1 VRCEE
6 SEILK
11 ITYKMKINGKSQNK
25 SLLRFTT
32 AGSVDDG
39 KSTLIGRLLYDSKSI
54 FEDQMEHI
62 VQSGKRLGREELDLS
77 LLTDGLRAEREQGIT
92 IDVAYRY
99 FATPKR
105 KFIIADTPG
114 HIQYTRNMVTG
125 ASTADLAV
133 ILIDAR
139 KGVLEQTIRHSYI
152 ASLLDIRHIIFCINK
167 MDMVNWSESA
177 FTNIKDE
184 LAIIVDKLKIIDAH
198 YIPISAKYG
207 DNIVD
212 RSEKMNWHHG
222 KTFLNLI
229 ETIEI
234 RKNKNPDNKRF
245 PVQTI
250 IRPHTSEFHDYRG
263 YAGRVAGGVF
273 RPGDEVTVLP
283 SLRKTKIKSID
294 VLGKTLSE
302 TIAGDSVAISL
313 EDQIDISRGDMLV
326 STDDLPVISQDI
338 NLMICWFNE
347 RPMKIGGRYLI
358 RINSNEAG
366 CIVKSVNYRMNI
378 NTLENDF
385 ENRTINMNDIAYITI
400 KTSKP
405 VFFDSY
411 KKNNIT
417 GSMIFIDEGTNET
430 VAAGMII

>member
-1 VRCEE
+1 
-6 SEILK
+6 
-11 ITYKMKINGKSQNK
+11 MINGKSKNK

-99 FATPKR
+99 FATPAR

-125 ASTADLAV
+125 ASTVDLAV
-133 ILIDAR
+133 ILVDAR

-152 ASLLDIRHIIFCINK
+152 SSLLDIRHIIFCINK
-167 MDMVNWSESA
+167 MDMVNWSETVFSS
-177 FTNIKDE
+177 IKSDLTQ
-184 LAIIVDKLKIIDAH
+184 LAQKLEIADTH
-198 YIPISAKYG
+198 FIPISAKYG
-207 DNIVD
+207 DNVVD
-212 RSEKMNWHHG
+212 RSEKMNWYEG

-234 RKNKNPDNKRF
+234 EKNKNPENQRF

-250 IRPHTSEFHDYRG
+250 IRPHTAEYHDYRG

-273 RPGDEVTVLP
+273 RPGDEITVLP
-283 SLRKTKIKSID
+283 SLLKSKIKSID
-294 VLGKTLSE
+294 MFGKMLSE
-302 TIAGDSVAISL
+302 SVAGDSVAISL

-326 STDDLPVISQDI
+326 ASDDIPTISQDI

-347 RPMKIGGRYLI
+347 RPLKVGGKYLI
-358 RINSNEAG
+358 RLNSNEAG
-366 CIVKSVNYRMNI
+366 CIIKSVSYRMNI
-378 NTLENDF
+378 ETLEHDF
-385 ENRTINMNDIAYITI
+385 ENKAVNMNDIAHISI

-430 VAAGMII
+430 VAAGMIVQ

>member
-1 VRCEE
+1 
-6 SEILK
+6 
-11 ITYKMKINGKSQNK
+11 MKINDKRK
-25 SLLRFTT
+25 YRSLLRFTT

-62 VQSGKRLGREELDLS
+62 VQSGKRMGREELDLS

-99 FATPKR
+99 FATPAR

-139 KGVLEQTIRHSYI
+139 KGVLEQTVRHTYI

-167 MDMVNWSESA
+167 MDMMEYSEA
-177 FTNIKDE
+177 VFQGIKAE
-184 LAIIVDKLKIIDAH
+184 IDKLVKKLQIEDSY

-207 DNIVD
+207 DNVVD
-212 RSEKMNWHHG
+212 PSGNMKWYSG
-222 KTFLNLI
+222 KTFLRLI

-234 RKNKNPDNKRF
+234 LKDKNSASTRF

-250 IRPHTSEFHDYRG
+250 IRPHTSEYHDYRG
-263 YAGRVAGGVF
+263 YAGRMAGGVF

-283 SLRKTKIKSID
+283 SLRRSKIKSID
-294 VLGKTLSE
+294 TFGKTFSE

-326 STDDLPVISQDI
+326 SPDDIPVISQDI

-347 RPMKIGGRYLI
+347 RPLKVGGRYLI

-366 CIVKSVNYRMNI
+366 CVVKSVKYRLNM
-378 NTLENDF
+378 NTLEHDI
-385 ENRTINMNDIAYITI
+385 ENISVNMNDMAHISI

-405 VFFDSY
+405 VFFDTY
-411 KKNNIT
+411 RKNNIT

-430 VAAGMII
+430 MAAGMIVS

>member
-1 VRCEE
+1 
-6 SEILK
+6 
-11 ITYKMKINGKSQNK
+11 MGINGKNKNK

-39 KSTLIGRLLYDSKSI
+39 KSTLIGRLLYDTKSI

-62 VQSGKRLGREELDLS
+62 VQSGKHLGREELDLS

-99 FATPKR
+99 FATPVR

-139 KGVLEQTIRHSYI
+139 KGVREQTVRHSYI

-167 MDMVNWSESA
+167 MDMVDWSETVYNKTKS
-177 FTNIKDE
+177 E
-184 LAIIVDKLKIIDAH
+184 LAKLVVKLDIMDAH

-212 RSEKMNWHHG
+212 RSENTRWYTG
-222 KTFLNLI
+222 KTFLRLI

-234 RKNKNPDNKRF
+234 IKNKNSVNSRF
-245 PVQTI
+245 PVQTV
-250 IRPHTSEFHDYRG
+250 IRSQSPEYQDYRG
-263 YAGRVAGGVF
+263 YAGRMAGGVF
-273 RPGDEVTVLP
+273 KSGDEVTVLP
-283 SLRKTKIKSID
+283 SLRRSKIKSID
-294 VLGKTLSE
+294 VFGKTLLNAIS
-302 TIAGDSVAISL
+302 GDSVVISL
-313 EDQIDISRGDMLV
+313 ESQLDISRGDMLV
-326 STDDLPVISQDI
+326 SPNDIPAISTDI

-347 RPMKIGGRYLI
+347 KPLKVGGRYLV
-358 RINSNEAG
+358 RINTNETR
-366 CIVKSVNYRMNI
+366 CVIKTVNYRMNI
-378 NTLENDF
+378 DTLEQDF
-385 ENRTINMNDIAYITI
+385 ENTVINMNDIANINI
-400 KTSKP
+400 KTSKS
-405 VFFDSY
+405 VFFDTY
-411 KKNNIT
+411 RKNNIT

-430 VAAGMII
+430 VAAGMINHAGTTF

>member
-1 VRCEE
+1 VGNSRVQG
-6 SEILK
+6 LK
-11 ITYKMKINGKSQNK
+11 FKIKGSMKINGKSKNK

-99 FATPKR
+99 FATPAR

-125 ASTADLAV
+125 ASTVDLAV
-133 ILIDAR
+133 ILADAR
-139 KGVLEQTIRHSYI
+139 KGVLEQTLRHSYI

-167 MDMVNWSESA
+167 MDMVNWSESV
-177 FTNIKDE
+177 FNDIKTE
-184 LAIIVDKLKIIDAH
+184 LAALVNKLEIEDAQ

-207 DNIVD
+207 DNVVD
-212 RSEKMNWHHG
+212 RSQNMNWY
-222 KTFLNLI
+222 LI

-234 RKNKNPDNKRF
+234 TKNKNPKHQRF
-245 PVQTI
+245 PIQTI
-250 IRPHTSEFHDYRG
+250 IRPHTSEYHDYRG

-283 SLRKTKIKSID
+283 SLLKSKITSID
-294 VLGKTLSE
+294 MFGKTLSE
-302 TIAGDSVAISL
+302 SIGGDSVAISL
-313 EDQIDISRGDMLV
+313 EDHIDISRGDMLV
-326 STDDLPVISQDI
+326 GSSDLPVISQDI
-338 NLMICWFNE
+338 KLMICWFNE
-347 RPMKIGGRYLI
+347 QPMKVGGKYLI

-366 CIVKSVNYRMNI
+366 CIIKSVSYRMNI
-378 NTLENDF
+378 NTLEKDY
-385 ENRTINMNDIAYITI
+385 ENLGVNMNDLALISI

-405 VFFDSY
+405 MFFDSY
-411 KKNNIT
+411 KENNIT
-417 GSMIFIDEGTNET
+417 GSMVFIDEGTNET
-430 VAAGMII
+430 VAAGMIVA

>member
-1 VRCEE
+1 MV
-6 SEILK
+6 
-11 ITYKMKINGKSQNK
+11 INGKKQYK

-99 FATPKR
+99 FATPAR

-133 ILIDAR
+133 ILVDAR

-152 ASLLDIRHIIFCINK
+152 GSLLDIRYIIFCINK
-167 MDMVNWSESA
+167 MDMVNWSESI
-177 FTNIKDE
+177 FSGIKAE
-184 LAIIVDKLKIIDAH
+184 LAILIDKLNITDAH

-207 DNIVD
+207 DNVVD
-212 RSEKMNWHHG
+212 RSENMNWYEG
-222 KTFLNLI
+222 KTFLKLI

-234 RKNKNPDNKRF
+234 KKDKNSITPRF

-250 IRPHTSEFHDYRG
+250 IRPHTKEFHDYRG
-263 YAGRVAGGVF
+263 YAGRVAGGIF

-283 SLRKTKIKSID
+283 SLRKSRIKSID
-294 VLGKTLSE
+294 VLGKTISE
-302 TIAGDSVAISL
+302 SIAGDSVAISL

-326 STDDLPVISQDI
+326 SPDDLPVIGQDI
-338 NLMICWFNE
+338 NLMVCWFNE
-347 RPMKIGGRYLI
+347 RPLKVGGRYLI
-358 RINSNEAG
+358 RINGNEAG
-366 CIVKSVNYRMNI
+366 CVVKTVNYRLNI
-378 NTLENDF
+378 DTMDHDLKNLTV
-385 ENRTINMNDIAYITI
+385 NMNDIAHITI

-417 GSMIFIDEGTNET
+417 GSMVFIDEGTNET
-430 VAAGMII
+430 MAAGMITGS

>member
-1 VRCEE
+1 
-6 SEILK
+6 
-11 ITYKMKINGKSQNK
+11 MGINGESKSK

-54 FEDQMEHI
+54 FEDQMDHI
-62 VQSGKRLGREELDLS
+62 VQSSKRLGRQEVDLS

-99 FATPKR
+99 FATPER

-139 KGVLEQTIRHSYI
+139 KGVLEQTIRHTYI
-152 ASLLDIRHIIFCINK
+152 ASLLDIRHVIFCINK
-167 MDMVNWSESA
+167 MDMVNYGESV
-177 FTNIKDE
+177 FSDIKKDLE
-184 LAIIVDKLKIIDAH
+184 SLVRKLQIEDSY

-207 DNIVD
+207 DNVVE
-212 RSEKMNWHHG
+212 RSENMSWYDG
-222 KTFLNLI
+222 KTFLRLL

-234 RKNKNPDNKRF
+234 KKDKNSLSPRF
-245 PVQTI
+245 PIQTV
-250 IRPHTSEFHDYRG
+250 IRPQMSEFHDYRG

-273 RPGDEVTVLP
+273 KSGDEVTILP
-283 SLRKTKIKSID
+283 SMLKSKINSID
-294 VLGKTLSE
+294 VMGKKLTEISM
-302 TIAGDSVAISL
+302 GDSVTISL

-326 STDDLPVISQDI
+326 SADDLPTVSQNI
-338 NLMICWFNE
+338 YLMICWFNE
-347 RPMKIGGRYLI
+347 KPLKTGGRYLV
-358 RINSNEAG
+358 RINSNEAE
-366 CIVKSVNYRMNI
+366 CIIKSVDYRMNI
-378 NTLENDF
+378 ETLEQDT
-385 ENRTINMNDIAYITI
+385 ENISINMNDIAHIMI
-400 KTSKP
+400 RKSKP
-405 VFFDSY
+405 VFFDPY

-417 GSMIFIDEGTNET
+417 GSMIFIEEGTNET
-430 VAAGMII
+430 VAAGMIQES

>member
-1 VRCEE
+1 
-6 SEILK
+6 
-11 ITYKMKINGKSQNK
+11 MKINGKNK

-62 VQSGKRLGREELDLS
+62 VQSGKRMGREELDLS

-99 FATPKR
+99 FATPVR

-167 MDMVNWSESA
+167 MDMVNWSESV
-177 FTNIKDE
+177 FSNTKDE
-184 LAIIVDKLKIIDAH
+184 LALLIDKLNITDAH

-207 DNIVD
+207 DNVVD
-212 RSEKMNWHHG
+212 RSEKMNWYHG

-234 RKNKNPDNKRF
+234 RKNKNPDKKRF

-273 RPGDEVTVLP
+273 KPGDEVTVLP

-302 TIAGDSVAISL
+302 TIEGDSVAISL

-347 RPMKIGGRYLI
+347 RPMKVGGRYLV
-358 RINSNEAG
+358 RMNSNEAG

-378 NTLENDF
+378 NTLENDL
-385 ENRTINMNDIAYITI
+385 ENIIINMNDIANITI

-417 GSMIFIDEGTNET
+417 GSMIFIDENTNET
-430 VAAGMII
+430 VAAGMIL

>member
-1 VRCEE
+1 
-6 SEILK
+6 
-11 ITYKMKINGKSQNK
+11 MKINGKIKNK
-25 SLLRFTT
+25 SLLRLTT

-99 FATPKR
+99 FATPAR

-152 ASLLDIRHIIFCINK
+152 ASLLDIQHIIFCINK
-167 MDMVNWSESA
+167 MDMMEWSEPV
-177 FTNIKDE
+177 FKCIKAE
-184 LAIIVDKLKIIDAH
+184 LALLVNKLNIPDVH

-207 DNIVD
+207 DNVVD
-212 RSEKMNWHHG
+212 RSENIKWYDG

-234 RKNKNPDNKRF
+234 RKNKNPENKRF

-250 IRPHTSEFHDYRG
+250 IRPHTAEFHDYRG
-263 YAGRVAGGVF
+263 YAGRVAGGLF
-273 RPGDEVTVLP
+273 KPGDEVAVLP
-283 SLRKTKIKSID
+283 SLLRTKIKSID
-294 VLGKTLSE
+294 LFGESLSE
-302 TIAGDSVAISL
+302 CSAGDSVAMSL
-313 EDQIDISRGDMLV
+313 DDQIDISRGDMLV
-326 STDDLPVISQDI
+326 SPHDIPVISQDI
-338 NLMICWFNE
+338 NLMVCWFNE
-347 RPMKIGGRYLI
+347 RQLKVGGRYLI
-358 RINSNEAG
+358 RMNSNVAG
-366 CIVKSVNYRMNI
+366 CIVKSIHYRMNI
-378 NTLENDF
+378 NTMEQDF
-385 ENRTINMNDIAYITI
+385 ENITINMNDIANITI

-405 VFFDSY
+405 VFFDPY

-417 GSMIFIDEGTNET
+417 GSMIFVDEGTNET
-430 VAAGMII
+430 VGAGMIL

>member
-1 VRCEE
+1 MLIDPKE
-6 SEILK
+6 
-11 ITYKMKINGKSQNK
+11 KSK

-54 FEDQMEHI
+54 FEDQMDHI
-62 VQSGKRLGREELDLS
+62 VQSGKRLGREDLDLS

-99 FATPKR
+99 FATPAR

-139 KGVLEQTIRHSYI
+139 KGVLEQTIRHSFI

-167 MDMVNWSESA
+167 MDMINWSEKEFKS
-177 FTNIKDE
+177 
-184 LAIIVDKLKIIDAH
+184 IVDDLGILVSKLGIRDAR
-198 YIPISAKYG
+198 YIPLSAKYG
-207 DNIVD
+207 DNVVD
-212 RSEKMNWHHG
+212 RSQNMNWYTG

-234 RKNKNPDNKRF
+234 EKNKDPENRRF

-250 IRPHTSEFHDYRG
+250 IRPHTKEFHDYRG

-273 RPGDEVTVLP
+273 RPGDEIMVLP
-283 SLRKTKIKSID
+283 SMLRSKIKSID
-294 VLGKTLSE
+294 MFGKTLSE
-302 TIAGDSVAISL
+302 SIAGDSVSISL
-313 EDQIDISRGDMLV
+313 EDQIDISRGDMLT
-326 STDDLPVISQDI
+326 SPDDLPAISQEI
-338 NLMICWFNE
+338 NLMVCWFNE
-347 RPMKIGGRYLI
+347 QPLRTGGKYLV

-366 CIVKSVNYRMNI
+366 CIIKNVNYRLNI
-378 NTLENDF
+378 DTLEQDKDDITV
-385 ENRTINMNDIAYITI
+385 RMNDIADINI

-405 VFFDSY
+405 LFFDSY

-417 GSMIFIDEGTNET
+417 GSMILIDEGTNET

>member
-1 VRCEE
+1 M
-6 SEILK
+6 
-11 ITYKMKINGKSQNK
+11 TINGKSKNK

-99 FATPKR
+99 FATPAR

-125 ASTADLAV
+125 ASTVDLAV
-133 ILIDAR
+133 ILVDAR

-167 MDMVNWSESA
+167 MDMVNWSDVIFRS
-177 FTNIKDE
+177 IKSE
-184 LAIIVDKLKIIDAH
+184 LTLLGEKLAIADIH
-198 YIPISAKYG
+198 FIPISAKYG
-207 DNIVD
+207 DNVVD
-212 RSEKMNWHHG
+212 RSENMKWYEG

-234 RKNKNPDNKRF
+234 EKNKNPDNKRF

-250 IRPHTSEFHDYRG
+250 IRPQTSEYHDYRG

-273 RPGDEVTVLP
+273 RPGDEITVLP
-283 SLRKTKIKSID
+283 SLRRSKIKSID
-294 VLGKTLSE
+294 MFGKTLSE
-302 TIAGDSVAISL
+302 SVAGDSVAISL

-326 STDDLPVISQDI
+326 ASDDIPTISQDI

-347 RPMKIGGRYLI
+347 RPLKVGGKYLI
-358 RINSNEAG
+358 RLNSNEAG
-366 CIVKSVNYRMNI
+366 CIIKSISYRMNI
-378 NTLENDF
+378 ETLEHDF
-385 ENRTINMNDIAYITI
+385 ENRAVNMNDIANITI

-430 VAAGMII
+430 VAAGMIVEE